1 MPHPL
6 VSAALALL
14 LAAQPRAAEDP
25 RAIVRQATRA
35 VEGDSVASVRAR
47 WAARL
52 RQDSADRAAVLGVA
66 TLGLLPFGESAARL
80 G

>member
-1 MPHPL
+1 MPGSL
-6 VSAALALL
+6 SSLAFALALL
-14 LAAQPRAAEDP
+14 ARVDTTDAPRVVIREA
-25 RAIVRQATRA
+25 VRA